1 LLDYFWF
8 DPTRMPGIYI
18 HIPFC
23 HQACSYCDFHFST
36 QVKAKNDLVG
46 ALAREIH
53 LRRNYLK
60 GKPLTTIYFGGGT
73 PSIIGVDQ
81 IKELLRAIADNHAI
95 EINPEVTLEANPE
108 DLTSE
113 KAEALIAAGVN
124 RLSIGIQSFRD
135 EDLRLMNR
143 SHDAKHAVQSVRNA
157 QAAGFKNISVDLIYG
172 VPGLSDDDWKKNME
186 QVFALDVQH
195 LSCYSLTIEP
205 RTAFAKWIKEGQMR
219 SPDEEQSSTQF
230 ELLMD
235 HAPVAGF
242 EHYEISNFAKP
253 GFLSR
258 HNTSYWLGEPY
269 VGIGP
274 SAHSYDIH
282 SRQWNISNNA
292 SYIQSIAEGK
302 VPLEREEL
310 TRSDKFNEMIL
321 TSLRTAWGIY
331 EKRILENFGE
341 ERAEEFSRKAD
352 VWMQKGMLE
361 LRDKHYVL
369 TRSGKHFAD
378 RIAGD
383 FFILLN
389 KNNS

>member
-1 LLDYFWF
+1 
-8 DPTRMPGIYI
+8 MPGIYI

-23 HQACSYCDFHFST
+23 HQACTYCDFHFST
-36 QVKAKNDLVG
+36 QLKAKSDMVG
-46 ALAREIH
+46 ALAREIF
-53 LRRNYLK
+53 LRKNYLK

-73 PSIIGVDQ
+73 PSIVGVENIREILQ
-81 IKELLRAIADNHAI
+81 AIAENYSI
-95 EINPEVTLEANPE
+95 EKNPEVTLEANPE
-108 DLTSE
+108 DLTPE
-113 KAEALIAAGVN
+113 KVQQLQQAGIN

-143 SHDAKHAVQSVRNA
+143 SHSAEHAAKSVRTA
-157 QAAGFKNISVDLIYG
+157 QAGGFKNISVDLIYG
-172 VPGLSDDDWKKNME
+172 TPGLSDDDWKKNME
-186 QVFALDVQH
+186 TVFELDVPH
-195 LSCYSLTIEP
+195 LSCYALTIEP
-205 RTAFAKWIKEGQMR
+205 KTAFAKWIKEGKMPA
-219 SPDEEQSSTQF
+219 PDEDRVSTQF
-230 ELLMD
+230 EMLMD
-235 HAPVAGF
+235 LAPGAGY

-282 SRQWNISNNA
+282 SRQWNISNN
-292 SYIQSIAEGK
+292 STYIQSIAEGK
-302 VPLEREEL
+302 APFEREEL

-341 ERAEEFSRKAD
+341 ERAEEFSRKAE
-352 VWMQKGMLE
+352 VWMEKGMLE
-361 LRDKHYVL
+361 LRDKHFVL
-369 TRSGKHFAD
+369 TREGKHFAD

-383 FFILLN
+383 FFILFN
-389 KNNS
+389 KSN